1 MPDANLGLTNPSGQ
15 MHAQSFDDV
24 EESPEQLREKLNM
37 IINKIRKFHESIR
50 QQYKAPT
57 YAHYGAQG
65 IRNSNGD
72 AGGFF
77 GTGLLADK
85 DRNTW
90 GEVAWEGAEVGSI
103 SPEKFAIV
111 ADDGN
116 GTLEHRAEFA

>member
-1 MPDANLGLTNPSGQ
+1 MRDKGTGVDIVDPLPRNNDPYSEIYLSPEWYGLVPDANLGLMNPSGQ

-24 EESPEQLREKLNM
+24 EESPEQPREKLNM

-72 AGGFF
+72 AGGFS
-77 GTGLLADK
+77 GQ
-85 DRNTW
+85 
-90 GEVAWEGAEVGSI
+90 GSLQTRI
-103 SPEKFAIV
+103 E
-111 ADDGN
+111 
-116 GTLEHRAEFA
+116 TLGVR